1 MQNPYAKYKQQSI
14 MTMTQGDMI
23 NLLFDE
29 TINRLNKGLR
39 GWRQGTTKQPI
50 PILRRPRP
58 LSAIWHPPW
67 IRSIRFLRGCLLSMS
82 ILITRSFRPM

>member
-29 TINRLNKGLR
+29 TINRLNKGLA
-39 GWRQGTTKQPI
+39 GQGTAKQPI
-50 PILRRPRP
+50 PILRRPRL
-58 LSAIWHPPW
+58 LSAIWHPHW
-67 IRSIRFLRGCLLSMS
+67 IPSIRFPRDCLLSMS
-82 ILITRSFRPM
+82 ILITRSYRPM